1 MTKSLRQYLY
11 LPNLSS
17 IKQWLVFAYVLLG
30 FLSKTFKDLAIKVQE
45 KFEMSN
51 CALLI
56 DSMAI
61 RKQII
66 YYTAQ

>member
-1 MTKSLRQYLY
+1 MASLCLCFTWS
-11 LPNLSS
+11 LPE
-17 IKQWLVFAYVLLG
+17 
-30 FLSKTFKDLAIKVQE
+30 TFKDLAIKVQE